1 MLRPRPAPVASLVE
15 LATGPG
21 SAWSWSS
28 LPPTAGSPQL
38 LGHDLHGRAGAAVL
52 GGPGP
57 LLELAQDHDPAAL
70 RQRLGRVLGLVPPH
84 DHGIERVRRTPH
96 LAYSFLRR
104 TDLSVS

>member
-1 MLRPRPAPVASLVE
+1 MLRRAGVLGEFLSSSLNSTDTTERNASMLRPRPAPVASLVE

-38 LGHDLHGRAGAAVL
+38 LGHDLH
-52 GGPGP
+52 
-57 LLELAQDHDPAAL
+57 D
-70 RQRLGRVLGLVPPH
+70 PPH